1 MIQNEILQSDIIY
14 IGGKVV
20 PISEFKNEFPDWY
33 EVWNKYS
40 REGTEDQYIFIPDYE
55 YGVSAIINAF

>member
-40 REGTEDQYIFIPDYE
+40 RVF
-55 YGVSAIINAF
+55 VAAL